1 MQTVLV
7 TGAGGFVGD
16 HVVQALLAEGFAV
29 RGLDLS
35 FPAEAAK
42 AERVTGSVLDA
53 ATLEAAMEGCGAVV
67 HAAANAHLWA
77 RDPADFDRINVVG
90 ARLVAAAASARRA
103 RMVHVSSFIVLVSG
117 PDRPARTLDETAE
130 IAPED
135 LLGPYPRSKR
145 RAELAVLEQ
154 AGLGLDAVIVLPAS
168 PVGPGDHRLT
178 APSRMLLDLS
188 LGKLPAFLDCR
199 INLVDVRALA
209 GGIVAA
215 LKHGRGGERYL
226 LSGEDWRFS
235 DIANAVE
242 SETGVPAPKARA
254 PYRIAWLAAFI
265 EAGVSRLTKRPPN
278 APLTG
283 VRLAGREVTFSNAK
297 ARAELGFNPPPPEPA
312 IREALAW
319 MKRAGLR

>member
-7 TGAGGFVGD
+7 TGAGGFLGD
-16 HVVQALLAEGFAV
+16 HVVRALQAEGIAV

-35 FPAEAAK
+35 FPSEAAP
-42 AERVTGSVLDA
+42 AERVCGSILDA
-53 ATLEAAMEGCGAVV
+53 RALGTAMEGCGAVV

-77 RDPADFDRINVVG
+77 RDPADFDRINVEGSRAVAAAAAVRG
-90 ARLVAAAASARRA
+90 ARLV
-103 RMVHVSSFIVLVSG
+103 HVSSYTVLVSG
-117 PDRPARTLDETAE
+117 PDRPERTLDETAE

-145 RAELAVLEQ
+145 RAEIAVLDE
-154 AGLGLDAVIVLPAS
+154 AGKGLDAVIVLPSS

-215 LKHGRGGERYL
+215 LKHGRCGERYL
-226 LSGEDWRFS
+226 LSGRDWRFS
-235 DIANAVE
+235 DIAAAV
-242 SETGVPAPKARA
+242 SAETGIPAPKARV
-254 PYRIAWLAAFI
+254 PYRLAWTAAFI
-265 EAGVSRLTKRPPN
+265 EAGLSRLTKRPPN

-297 ARAELGFNPPPPEPA
+297 ARAELGFNPPAVEPA
-312 IREALAW
+312 IRDALRW
-319 MKRAGLR
+319 MARAGLR